1 MTTQEE
7 LPSHS
12 PSLSAAVTD
21 DENNNNRHDNTTKQ
35 QLSIFIVNPTL
46 SQYVLSCLCFLQNK
60 NNFQEM
66 SNV

>member
-12 PSLSAAVTD
+12 PSLSIAVT

-35 QLSIFIVNPTL
+35 QLSIFIVNPML
-46 SQYVLSCLCFLQNK
+46 P
-60 NNFQEM
+60 
-66 SNV
+66 